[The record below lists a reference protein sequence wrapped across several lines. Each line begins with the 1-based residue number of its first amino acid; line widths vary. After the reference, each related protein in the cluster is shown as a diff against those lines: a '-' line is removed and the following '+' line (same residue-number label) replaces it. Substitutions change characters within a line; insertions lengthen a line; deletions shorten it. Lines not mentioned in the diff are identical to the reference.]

1 MTDICDGC
9 EGDKFCQI
17 QDDMGHPDYS
27 CPINSKWAEVMD
39 KLKAVKKWVETCPE
53 WGKGGL
59 EELEKI
65 LEDETLQSIGES
77 PT

>member
-27 CPINSKWAEVMD
+27 CPINSKWAEAMD
-39 KLKAVKKWVETCPE
+39 KLEAVNTHLTKWVSGHSD
-53 WGKGGL
+53 WQMGRMSQWK
-59 EELEKI
+59 EELVQI
-65 LEDETLQSIGES
+65 LGES
-77 PT
+77 E